1 MANTVAYRKF
11 KRQVLQNAQFE
22 CEICGTSDG
31 LTVHHMLKQSTFPQY
46 RLDPV
51 NGVCLCG
58 KCHSEIERRL
68 REKEDISKYLHN
80 RLCKAFLHF
89 RCSWKDLGVKGDED
103 DMWTEDRTYGG
114 L

>member
-1 MANTVAYRKF
+1 MANIVEYKKF
-11 KRQVLQNAQFE
+11 KRQVLMNAQWE
-22 CEICGTSDG
+22 CEICHTSDG

-68 REKEDISKYLHN
+68 REKENIDKYLHN
-80 RLCKAFLHF
+80 RLCKAFIHF
-89 RCSWKDLGVKGDED
+89 KCKWSDLGVNHEED
-103 DMWTEDRTYGG
+103 CEYN
-114 L
+114 